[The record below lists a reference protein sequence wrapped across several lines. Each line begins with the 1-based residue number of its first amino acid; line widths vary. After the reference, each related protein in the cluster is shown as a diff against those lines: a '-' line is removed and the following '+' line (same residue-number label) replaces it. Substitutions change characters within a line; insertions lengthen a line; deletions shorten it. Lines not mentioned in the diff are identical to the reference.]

1 MPESVRDRPTKSHE
15 YVFLLTKSAKYWY
28 DAEAI
33 KEEIKASSVQRAQYG
48 WNGTMVFD
56 SNGHEVRSQPD
67 PVDQMGERWCPSTGR
82 NRRSIWVINPEPTPF
97 AHFATFPQK
106 LIEPMVLAGCPAR
119 VCATCGAPWERVMEY
134 GQARRIGGNA
144 GVTLSHADGPM
155 NRGGHGQWDEG
166 HMPKVRERT
175 TIDWQPT
182 CSCQADIC
190 SGIVCDPFMGSGTTA
205 LVARRLGRHYVGCD
219 VNPEYVAL
227 AHDRLTEPYTLPM
240 FV

>member
-1 MPESVRDRPTKSHE
+1 
-15 YVFLLTKSAKYWY
+15 
-28 DAEAI
+28 
-33 KEEIKASSVQRAQYG
+33 
-48 WNGTMVFD
+48 
-56 SNGHEVRSQPD
+56 
-67 PVDQMGERWCPSTGR
+67 
-82 NRRSIWVINPEPTPF
+82 
-97 AHFATFPQK
+97 
-106 LIEPMVLAGCPAR
+106 
-119 VCATCGAPWERVMEY
+119 MEY